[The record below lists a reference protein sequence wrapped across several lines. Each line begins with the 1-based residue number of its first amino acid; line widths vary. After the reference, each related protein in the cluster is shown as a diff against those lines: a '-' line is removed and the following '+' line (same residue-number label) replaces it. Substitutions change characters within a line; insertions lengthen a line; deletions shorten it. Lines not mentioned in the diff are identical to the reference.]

1 MSKEFNLEALSS
13 KINRCKQELK
23 KIDTEEK
30 IKKYGTFFDS
40 KQEIMLREI
49 IYLEELRDTLLPKL
63 ISGELR
69 IPDAEKIIEE
79 IGI

>member
-1 MSKEFNLEALSS
+1 MSKEFNIEALSS

-40 KQEIMLREI
+40 KQEIIQL
-49 IYLEELRDTLLPKL
+49 YLLFMFFGVNQHTIQQFPKPY
-63 ISGELR
+63 EY
-69 IPDAEKIIEE
+69 DVD
-79 IGI
+79 

>member
-1 MSKEFNLEALSS
+1 MSTEFNLEALSS

-40 KQEIMLREI
+40 KQEIIQL
-49 IYLEELRDTLLPKL
+49 YLLFMFFGVNQHTIQQFPKVY
-63 ISGELR
+63 GDNE
-69 IPDAEKIIEE
+69 PYEYDVD
-79 IGI
+79 

>member
-40 KQEIMLREI
+40 KQEIIQL
-49 IYLEELRDTLLPKL
+49 YLLFMFFGVNQHTIQQFPKAY
-63 ISGELR
+63 GDNE
-69 IPDAEKIIEE
+69 PYEYDVD
-79 IGI
+79 

>member
-40 KQEIMLREI
+40 KQEIIQL
-49 IYLEELRDTLLPKL
+49 YLLFMFFGVNQHTIQQFPKPY
-63 ISGELR
+63 GDNE
-69 IPDAEKIIEE
+69 PYEYDVD
-79 IGI
+79 

>member
-40 KQEIMLREI
+40 KQEIIQL
-49 IYLEELRDTLLPKL
+49 YLLFMFFGVNQHTIQQFPNPYGDNEPYEYDV
-63 ISGELR
+63 
-69 IPDAEKIIEE
+69 D
-79 IGI
+79 

>member
-40 KQEIMLREI
+40 KQEIIQL
-49 IYLEELRDTLLPKL
+49 YLLFMFFGVNQHTIQQFPKAY
-63 ISGELR
+63 GDNE
-69 IPDAEKIIEE
+69 PCEYDVD
-79 IGI
+79 

>member
-40 KQEIMLREI
+40 KQEIIQL
-49 IYLEELRDTLLPKL
+49 YLLFMFFGVNHHTIQQFPKAY
-63 ISGELR
+63 GDNE
-69 IPDAEKIIEE
+69 PYEYDVD
-79 IGI
+79 

>member
-1 MSKEFNLEALSS
+1 MSTEFNLEALSS

-40 KQEIMLREI
+40 KQEIIQL
-49 IYLEELRDTLLPKL
+49 YLLFMFFGVNQHTIQQFPKAY
-63 ISGELR
+63 GDNE
-69 IPDAEKIIEE
+69 PYEYDVD
-79 IGI
+79 